1 MDNGRICLSVI
12 TPSFHLSII
21 GKVLLSRPSTDAFL
35 TFWTFLFSSWFKSIL
50 TTAKTRHSND
60 DGDTDR
66 SIPRLTPPL
75 NRMSAAEP
83 IQSLLKF
90 HLRPG
95 FCPCFLR
102 EIVSSPLLPFP
113 FPLLYYY
120 HLWMHCTLRLEFL
133 VVFCDCFVS
142 SFLLLISFPC
152 LTRVTF
158 LRVQLTRGLEC
169 GVPHTCI
176 KHGR

>member
-1 MDNGRICLSVI
+1 LAV
-12 TPSFHLSII
+12 
-21 GKVLLSRPSTDAFL
+21 DAFS
-35 TFWTFLFSSWFKSIL
+35 TFWAFLFSSWFKSIFVTA
-50 TTAKTRHSND
+50 TTPHSND
-60 DGDTDR
+60 DGDR
-66 SIPRLTPPL
+66 SIPQPTPPL
-75 NRMSAAEP
+75 NRMSVAEP

-102 EIVSSPLLPFP
+102 ETVSSPFLPLP

-133 VVFCDCFVS
+133 FFFCGCFVS

-152 LTRVTF
+152 LSHVS
-158 LRVQLTRGLEC
+158 
-169 GVPHTCI
+169 HSSAS
-176 KHGR
+176 K